1 MFSVSSIRK
10 QTMKSNVKRLNKMIR
25 YTKQKI
31 KDRSYYGH
39 DFYTFD
45 GYYTCETKDEV
56 EVIANYFISKGFTID
71 NRKDW
76 AFDICW

>member
-10 QTMKSNVKRLNKMIR
+10 QTEKGNKKRLNKMVR
-25 YTKQKI
+25 CVKQRI
-31 KDRSYYGH
+31 KDRSYCGYN
-39 DFYTFD
+39 FYTFD

-56 EVIANYFISKGFTID
+56 EFIANYFISKGFTIND
-71 NRKDW
+71 RRDW

>member
-1 MFSVSSIRK
+1 MFSVSSICK
-10 QTMKSNVKRLNKMIR
+10 QTETSNKKRLNRLVRSVKR
-25 YTKQKI
+25 RI

-39 DFYTFD
+39 NFYTFD

-56 EVIANYFISKGFTID
+56 EVIANYFISKGFTIG

-76 AFDICW
+76 GFDINW